1 MTSKLVLLLVLL
13 LPVYAIDA
21 KLSKER
27 EGIDSISN
35 LDNSPKAEPSS
46 KCPTAGR
53 SLEKLI
59 PGSSRLWRLRGFA
72 VIFQVIER
80 KFQ

>member
-46 KCPTAGR
+46 KCPSCA

-59 PGSSRLWRLRGFA
+59 PDSSRLWRLRGFE

>member
-1 MTSKLVLLLVLL
+1 MTSKYLALLLVLL

-46 KCPTAGR
+46 KCLAAGR
-53 SLEKLI
+53 SLEKLNGRQFTI
-59 PGSSRLWRLRGFA
+59 LAAQRFRGHFSSY
-72 VIFQVIER
+72 
-80 KFQ
+80 